1 MTAPH
6 AYWAEITAEGPVY
19 GRCQNVRVTL
29 GRFRSP
35 FIKPALGW
43 AARRALHI
51 AERLDPAP
59 GVPWCPAP
67 ALRPAPDALAAEG
80 DVPTRLRQWAAS
92 ETEQLDAYRQLRG
105 GDPWALIIADHS
117 GIYSF
122 TVWPVNT
129 RTAPHPPLPT
139 LRGRHR
145 KRLAELVHA
154 PP

>member
-1 MTAPH
+1 M
-6 AYWAEITAEGPVY
+6 
-19 GRCQNVRVTL
+19 RCT
-29 GRFRSP
+29 SP
-35 FIKPALGW
+35 NSSTP
-43 AARRALHI
+43 
-51 AERLDPAP
+51 PP
-59 GVPWCPAP
+59 Y
-67 ALRPAPDALAAEG
+67 
-80 DVPTRLRQWAAS
+80 Q
-92 ETEQLDAYRQLRG
+92 QLRG
-105 GDPWALIIADHS
+105 GDPWALIVADHS